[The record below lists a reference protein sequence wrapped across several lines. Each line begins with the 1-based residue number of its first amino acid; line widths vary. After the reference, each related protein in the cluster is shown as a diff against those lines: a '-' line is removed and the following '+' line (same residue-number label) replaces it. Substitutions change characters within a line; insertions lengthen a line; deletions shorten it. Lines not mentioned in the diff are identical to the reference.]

1 MIFVIQ
7 KPHGRMRR
15 YAPDAV
21 TYTVCNHQQK
31 YFFKQNSLL
40 KNYLE
45 EQCNGFVED
54 SSYTLN
60 YIIVVLL
67 ANWKELGLLYHCSVR
82 CTGRLRKIFKVH
94 YKYLHF
100 SALRSLVRKHFRQ
113 PLQDREYERKY
124 FCHSMGLLW
133 CVSPEILE
141 LVAPP
146 LSKTECVL
154 RPLCGAFGQY
164 NFCFR
169 MAGNGIFQ
177 II

>member
-1 MIFVIQ
+1 
-7 KPHGRMRR
+7 MRR

-45 EQCNGFVED
+45 EQCNGFIED

-82 CTGRLRKIFKVH
+82 CTGRLRKVFKVH
-94 YKYLHF
+94 YKYLHLNT
-100 SALRSLVRKHFRQ
+100 LRNLVRKHFRQ
-113 PLQDREYERKY
+113 PLQDREFERKH
-124 FCHSMGLLW
+124 FRLSITPLW

-146 LSKTECVL
+146 LSRTECTL
-154 RPLCGAFGQY
+154 WSPCSALGRN
-164 NFCFR
+164 NFCCK